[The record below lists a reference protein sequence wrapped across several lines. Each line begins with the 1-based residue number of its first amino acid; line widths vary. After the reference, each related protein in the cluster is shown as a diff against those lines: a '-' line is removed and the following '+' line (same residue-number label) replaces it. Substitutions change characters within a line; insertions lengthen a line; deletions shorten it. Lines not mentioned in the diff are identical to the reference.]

1 MPNIDHTPLDPL
13 NLELGMIRH
22 VDDTEQRIMK
32 RIDDIYERINTTTSE
47 LRIQHDEDLRRIND
61 RITNVEHS
69 LSSKLDSQTQDIA
82 QHINKLGEKMDAR
95 FTKIDT
101 RVTALE
107 RWQWTIVGGPGVVLF
122 LLSNYLFKHL
132 PLK

>member
-1 MPNIDHTPLDPL
+1 MPTPDPQPIDPL

-32 RIDDIYERINTTTSE
+32 RIDDIYERINATTSE
-47 LRIQHDEDLRRIND
+47 LRAQHNDDLRHIND
-61 RITNVEHS
+61 RINTIESNLTV
-69 LSSKLDSQTQDIA
+69 KLDDQTRGIET
-82 QHINKLGEKMDAR
+82 HFTKLGEKMDAR
-95 FTKIDT
+95 FTKIDN

-107 RWQWTIVGGPGVVLF
+107 RWQWTIVGGATVVLF
-122 LLSNYLFKHL
+122 LLSNYILNHL

>member
-1 MPNIDHTPLDPL
+1 MPGTDHTSIAPL

-47 LRIQHDEDLRRIND
+47 LRIQHDEDLRHIND
-61 RITNVEHS
+61 RITNVEHA
-69 LSSKLDSQTQDIA
+69 LSNKLDTQTQDIA

-107 RWQWTIVGGPGVVLF
+107 RWQWTIVGGATVVLF

>member
-1 MPNIDHTPLDPL
+1 MPGTDHTSIEPL

-47 LRIQHDEDLRRIND
+47 LRIQHDEDLRHIND
-61 RITNVEHS
+61 RITNVEHA
-69 LSSKLDSQTQDIA
+69 LSNKLDTQTQDIA

-107 RWQWTIVGGPGVVLF
+107 RWQWTIVGGATVVLF
-122 LLSNYLFKHL
+122 LLSNFLLKYLPFK
-132 PLK
+132 